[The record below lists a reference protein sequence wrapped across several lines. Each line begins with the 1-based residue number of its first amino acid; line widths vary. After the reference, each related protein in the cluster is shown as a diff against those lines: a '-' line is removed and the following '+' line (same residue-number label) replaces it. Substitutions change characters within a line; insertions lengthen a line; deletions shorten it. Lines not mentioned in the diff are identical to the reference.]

1 MTWQTKQGC
10 CSYVVCVQTPRPPWC
25 LANLRR
31 WPTANHLV
39 SAKSKIESSY
49 HISNVLRAVITFK
62 CSSYF
67 VQLPKGVSEQQVKRQ
82 VRTGLKEKWG
92 VERKRRCNTLI
103 SGSSAVM
110 RVWWLVS
117 VNTHAVRFPCCCQK
131 MVDEVSVCIS
141 SSALS
146 VSGVRVSVTVKT
158 HTHTSR
164 AESPGMGDTDTCL
177 SLRRLTGFLS
187 SENGWLFPRSQSDPS
202 AAFISLSLSLSP

>member
-1 MTWQTKQGC
+1 MIHEYIYTVRLCRRQDLFTSFKSREDFGRERGMTWQTKQGC

-158 HTHTSR
+158 HTH
-164 AESPGMGDTDTCL
+164 E
-177 SLRRLTGFLS
+177 
-187 SENGWLFPRSQSDPS
+187 
-202 AAFISLSLSLSP
+202 